1 MSGSAPRRGA
11 KLGAMPLEEGHWRRS
26 NTPLR
31 RLTRRERNV
40 VSAGLATTIVALV
53 ALVLATAGGTHPGP
67 GPGCISAQVA
77 GRTGAELVAGCG
89 AKAVDVCR
97 RASRLEGIQ
106 AETVTDAC
114 VEAGIESY
122 QSFPRGVSLGGQ

>member
-1 MSGSAPRRGA
+1 MAESVRRQSA

-40 VSAGLATTIVALV
+40 VFTGLATIVVALV

-67 GPGCISAQVA
+67 APGCISTPVA

-89 AKAVDVCR
+89 ADAVDICK

-106 AETVTDAC
+106 AETVIDAC
-114 VEAGIESY
+114 LEAGIK
-122 QSFPRGVSLGGQ
+122 F